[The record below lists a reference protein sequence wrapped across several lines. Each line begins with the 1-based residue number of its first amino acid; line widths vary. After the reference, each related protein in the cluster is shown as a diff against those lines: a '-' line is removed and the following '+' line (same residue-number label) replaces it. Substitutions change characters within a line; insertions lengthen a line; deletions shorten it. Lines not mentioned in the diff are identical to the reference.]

1 MRTTCETYSPEAH
14 DYPAPNY
21 TIDHSPNKEIIM
33 LESNFKAVTDD
44 VNILLKD
51 AQALFQNAATMTG
64 DKADEM
70 RKRAMS
76 LVDTAATRTQE
87 LQNSVIAGGK
97 DAVLSANA
105 YVTENPW
112 RVIAAGVGLGLV
124 AGLILGSK

>member
-1 MRTTCETYSPEAH
+1 
-14 DYPAPNY
+14 
-21 TIDHSPNKEIIM
+21 M
-33 LESNFKAVTDD
+33 LEANFKAITND
-44 VNILLKD
+44 VNVLLKD
-51 AQALFQNAATMTG
+51 AQALFQNATTMTG

-87 LQNSVIAGGK
+87 LQNSAVAGGK
-97 DAVLSANA
+97 EAVLSANA

-112 RVIAAGVGLGLV
+112 RAIATGVGLGLV

>member
-1 MRTTCETYSPEAH
+1 
-14 DYPAPNY
+14 
-21 TIDHSPNKEIIM
+21 M
-33 LESNFKAVTDD
+33 LESNFKAITNA

-51 AQALFQNAATMTG
+51 AQSLFQTAATMTG

-70 RKRAMS
+70 RTRAVS

-97 DAVLSANA
+97 DALLSANA

-112 RVIAAGVGLGLV
+112 RVIATGVGLGLV
-124 AGLILGSK
+124 AGLILRGK